1 MIIVKTK
8 NGNKFIN
15 DKMMTKAE
23 HNKEKAEFEC
33 HVEGALLHYNEVET
47 IIYMNGTKSEVWK
60 DESSEREQM
69 IAELKELRE
78 KKDFYFTFCTDYKA
92 LHRTATNRL
101 AKIDDLLK
109 ENENLKSK
117 LSKRTIW
124 QILRLKPVKQEE
136 L

>member
-8 NGNKFIN
+8 NGYKFIN
-15 DKMMTKAE
+15 DKMMTQAK

-33 HVEGALLHYNEVET
+33 HVGGAWLRCNEVET
-47 IIYMNGTKSEVWK
+47 IIYTNGTKSEVWK

-69 IAELKELRE
+69 IAELEELRN
-78 KKDFYFTFCTDYKA
+78 KKDFYYTFCNDYKK
-92 LHRTATNRL
+92 LHRTAINRL

-109 ENENLKSK
+109 VNENLKSK

-124 QILRLKPVKQEE
+124 QILRLKPIKQEE